1 MSRGPT
7 PWLVRMHTLDTV
19 LFWTM
24 TPILRILCITVPS
37 LYWWTGF
44 VVVQADLPGLVAKL
58 GPYRLSCVI
67 FLGWVS
73 RGTNLPVLADAMSLL
88 ACRGSLRASVIG
100 LFGFRNQT
108 FKVTAKGATRDR
120 TVVQWGLAGVFLGLA
135 GLTLGG
141 IALRLVTGP
150 IEGTPP
156 DVEAMTLF
164 WSIDNVVMLAV
175 AAMMCVEAPRYR
187 KEERFALDER
197 ADAVV
202 GGERVVVRLDN
213 LSLGGCRIVFPMPP
227 ALRLGDEI
235 LVRVPDVGAIPMQVR
250 GLRGPVCQLA
260 FVPEPE
266 ARAALLRKLFS
277 SDYRTSVTALSPL
290 ALCGILW
297 RRAFH

>member
-120 TVVQWGLAGVFLGLA
+120 TVMQWGLAGVFLGLA

-164 WSIDNVVMLAV
+164 
-175 AAMMCVEAPRYR
+175 
-187 KEERFALDER
+187 
-197 ADAVV
+197 
-202 GGERVVVRLDN
+202 
-213 LSLGGCRIVFPMPP
+213 
-227 ALRLGDEI
+227 
-235 LVRVPDVGAIPMQVR
+235 
-250 GLRGPVCQLA
+250 
-260 FVPEPE
+260 
-266 ARAALLRKLFS
+266 
-277 SDYRTSVTALSPL
+277 
-290 ALCGILW
+290 
-297 RRAFH
+297 